1 MRYFLA
7 VLLAAV
13 FIAACSPISTNSV
26 QQLPGKMDD
35 GRTLLPNGWILSPA
49 GSSIDLGDL
58 PLGMQVSPDG
68 KFAAI
73 VNSGEGKQTI
83 SIVDIRAQRLIQT
96 LPIKKSWMGVRFNGQ
111 GNRIFVTAGNDNG
124 IHEYAFEHDSASY
137 LRTIELGKP
146 FPQEDISPTDI
157 MITTE
162 IPSFML

>member
-1 MRYFLA
+1 
-7 VLLAAV
+7 
-13 FIAACSPISTNSV
+13 
-26 QQLPGKMDD
+26 MDD

-83 SIVDIRAQRLIQT
+83 SLVDIHAQRVVQT
-96 LPIKKSWMGVRFNGQ
+96 LPIKKSWMGVRFNSRGD
-111 GNRIFVTAGNDNG
+111 RIFVSAGNDNG
-124 IHEYAFEHDSASY
+124 IHEYAIEHDSASY

-146 FPQEDISPTDI
+146 FPQQDISPTDI
-157 MITTE
+157 MMDSGS
-162 IPSFML
+162 SFLFVATKGNNSLYKIELQR